1 MEVGLIIGLPQ
12 TGKSLL
18 FRILAGEGRSGA
30 AQRVV
35 GVAPIPDARLER
47 LAALYRPRKVT
58 PASLQVIDIPGA
70 VPGEERARWNRFLEA
85 VRGADVLVHVIRA
98 FEQGTLPH
106 VWGSVDPLRDARQL
120 RDELI
125 LTDLATLEGVE
136 QRLAAMPPRKR
147 RPDDQA
153 LLEMLPQLRRIL
165 EEERPLREGPWD
177 AESLRLVR
185 GFGLLTL
192 KPMVLAVNVDEHQ
205 LQAGSFPGEA
215 RLREAAERWGEPV
228 ITFCGPVEAEIAE
241 LPPDERHPFMEGY
254 GIDEPGVARLARA
267 AYHVGGL
274 ISFFTAGEEEVRAW
288 PIPRGTTAREAAGK
302 IHSDIERGF
311 IRAEVVAY
319 EDLVRLGSLAAV
331 RDAGLLRLEG
341 RDYVVQDG
349 DVILFRFNV

>member
-1 MEVGLIIGLPQ
+1 MDVGLIGLPQ

-18 FRILAGEGRSGA
+18 FRLLAGEGRGGPGQA
-30 AQRVV
+30 TV
-35 GVAPIPDARLER
+35 GMASIPDPRLDR
-47 LAALYRPRKVT
+47 LAAMYRPRKVT
-58 PASLQVIDIPGA
+58 PATLRVTDIPGA
-70 VPGEERARWNRFLEA
+70 VPGEDRARWNRFLEA

-98 FEQGTLPH
+98 FRHESLPH
-106 VWGSVDPLRDARQL
+106 VWGEVDPVRDARML

-125 LTDLATLEGVE
+125 LTDLATVEGAE

-147 RPDDQA
+147 RPADQA
-153 LLEMLPQLRRIL
+153 LLELLPRMRETL
-165 EEERPLREGPWD
+165 EQERPLRELEWT
-177 AESLRLVR
+177 EEELRLVR

-192 KPMVLAVNVDEHQ
+192 KPMVLAVNVDERQ
-205 LQAGSFPGEA
+205 LQSGSFPGEPA
-215 RLREAAERWGEPV
+215 LREAAAGWGESV

-241 LPPDERHPFMEGY
+241 LPAGEREAFMEEY
-254 GIDEPGVARLARA
+254 GIGEPGVARLARA
-267 AYHVGGL
+267 AYQVSGL

-288 PIPRGTTAREAAGK
+288 PIRRGTTARQAAGK

-319 EDLVRLGSLAAV
+319 DDLVRLGSMAAV
-331 RDAGLLRLEG
+331 REAGLLRLEG